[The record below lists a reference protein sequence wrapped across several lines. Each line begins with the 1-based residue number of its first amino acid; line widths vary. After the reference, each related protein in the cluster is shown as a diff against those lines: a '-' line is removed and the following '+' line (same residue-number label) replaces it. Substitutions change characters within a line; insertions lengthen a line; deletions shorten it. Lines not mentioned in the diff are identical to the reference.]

1 MCKKGDI
8 IVIDSYKDHS
18 KVLSKHSFV
27 VLDDDGGQI
36 HGFAFDFI
44 ALVMSSVKSWEH
56 LKRKLRYDGNLPISS
71 KEQVIINP
79 PGGNKRDSY
88 LKCDQF
94 YYFVKDKIKY
104 ARIGYLRS
112 EIFDIVLEYV
122 NELIENGIE
131 IEDITD
137 NIK

>member
-1 MCKKGDI
+1 M
-8 IVIDSYKDHS
+8 
-18 KVLSKHSFV
+18 SKHSFV
-27 VLDDDGGQI
+27 VLDDDKGEIQ
-36 HGFAFDFI
+36 GFAFDFI

-71 KEQVIINP
+71 NEQVIINP

-94 YYFVKDKIKY
+94 YYFVKDKVKY
-104 ARIGYLRS
+104 YKIGYLQS
-112 EIFDIVLEYV
+112 EIFDIVLEYIS
-122 NELIENGIE
+122 ELAENKVPIENIV
-131 IEDITD
+131 D